1 MNVGRDSPVL
11 THRFNRLRNCVS
23 ETERDVTMRSRLPKG
38 SYPTHLI
45 ERRTVSTRTGP
56 AVELVF
62 QVVQGE
68 YAGEEIRTRVWLA
81 SQIAMARDL
90 SCTGGITVVD
100 VGYRVNHRGEKFW
113 GVTDFRP
120 LRDQTVAAAVAGL
133 PAYGAGTT
141 GTMKQGE
148 QAFWLVSEEE
158 CDYIAD
164 SVAADAIEDRII
176 CLGDELFRQ
185 VVLGIERPPARS
197 QSESPV
203 ADDDPLGDC
212 IFCLDAE
219 DFAEEHEWA
228 LVWDAELPEVVEP
241 VRWNDVHGADALGSP
256 WHGGHGNKRVSVC
269 EYTNDIRTYQAAHGG
284 SVCNYRGLAWSR
296 RLLIGVAV
304 GADLSDSLRVA
315 QRTAA
320 ALASLGVPPE
330 QIAIQ
335 NSFNES
341 LTLLIPSGCVGAVPQ
356 SGFELVMGHF
366 GQLIADLA
374 CMDRAELI
382 GSNGEVR
389 YPRNQT
395 RHQPIDGRLYRP
407 LAFMPAPNTRDAG
420 SGLFA
425 VLLTLPEFLGMNAG
439 ELAETASAPRHTAM
453 PSWQASP
460 IDLLGDLWN
469 HAVDAE
475 RSRTSRLGHHMAG
488 NQWIHADTWD
498 FFHYGGKED
507 GLEVRVIRVAMN
519 LLSFNCPLPLL
530 EALMTPPAM
539 KSGLGSH
546 DITRLIDW
554 AVNKHRENHP
564 HADKD
569 EGDNDEYD
577 R

>member
-1 MNVGRDSPVL
+1 MK
-11 THRFNRLRNCVS
+11 T
-23 ETERDVTMRSRLPKG
+23 RLPKG
-38 SYPTHLI
+38 SYATRLI
-45 ERRTVSTRTGP
+45 ERRTVNTRTGP
-56 AVELVF
+56 AVDLVF
-62 QVVQGE
+62 QVLQGE

-81 SQIAMARDL
+81 SQIARARDL
-90 SCTGGITVVD
+90 SCTGDIIVVD

-113 GVTDFRP
+113 GITDFRAV
-120 LRDQTVAAAVAGL
+120 RDRTTVAAAVAGL
-133 PAYGAGTT
+133 LADGPSPATKPTPDGHT
-141 GTMKQGE
+141 
-148 QAFWLVSEEE
+148 FWLVSDEEVNEINDEEE
-158 CDYIAD
+158 CEIQIDMD
-164 SVAADAIEDRII
+164 EELLH
-176 CLGDELFRQ
+176 LGDELFRQ

-219 DFAEEHEWA
+219 EYAEEYAEEHAWV
-228 LVWDAELPEVVEP
+228 LGWDPELPEAVEP
-241 VRWNDVHGADALGSP
+241 VRWNDVHGANALGSP

-284 SVCNYRGLAWSR
+284 SVRNYRGLAWSR

-374 CMDRAELI
+374 CMERAELI
-382 GSNGEVR
+382 GTNGEVR

-407 LAFMPAPNTRDAG
+407 LAFMPAPNTRDAS

-453 PSWQASP
+453 PAWQASP

-475 RSRTSRLGHHMAG
+475 RSRTSRLGYHMADDR
-488 NQWIHADTWD
+488 WIYADTWD

-530 EALMTPPAM
+530 EALVTPPAM
-539 KSGLGSH
+539 KSGLKSD

-569 EGDNDEYD
+569 EGDDDEYE
-577 R
+577 